1 MIRSITKDKQDTL
14 KSLLSTNT
22 PYSRIQK
29 QLPNI
34 SLATIS
40 RYKAKFFPTTKPAI
54 TGRPCSI
61 SNTTKKYIR
70 NKMKTGQFK
79 SPQDIK
85 AYLISV
91 GINMTIRNIQLMLH
105 SMGFKAKRKQE
116 SDFISESNRKKRLA
130 WAKQHRVLAKDDW
143 RKWIFSDKTK
153 VNIWASD
160 GIKYYWSQLNDV
172 VRPHYLDLQIQ

>member
-61 SNTTKKYIR
+61 SNTTKK
-70 NKMKTGQFK
+70 
-79 SPQDIK
+79 
-85 AYLISV
+85 
-91 GINMTIRNIQLMLH
+91 
-105 SMGFKAKRKQE
+105 
-116 SDFISESNRKKRLA
+116 
-130 WAKQHRVLAKDDW
+130 
-143 RKWIFSDKTK
+143 
-153 VNIWASD
+153 
-160 GIKYYWSQLNDV
+160 
-172 VRPHYLDLQIQ
+172 

>member
-1 MIRSITKDKQDTL
+1 M
-14 KSLLSTNT
+14 
-22 PYSRIQK
+22 
-29 QLPNI
+29 
-34 SLATIS
+34 
-40 RYKAKFFPTTKPAI
+40 KA
-54 TGRPCSI
+54 
-61 SNTTKKYIR
+61 
-70 NKMKTGQFK
+70 GQFK
-79 SPQDIK
+79 SPQDKK

-116 SDFISESNRKKRLA
+116 SDFISQSNRKKRLA
-130 WAKQHRVLAKDDW
+130 WTKQHWVLAKDNW